1 MQRRSCFSVESYIG
15 VVMAMAES
23 VLMGWRRDC
32 CGGEKITSSWP
43 CLATRFEFVLHVTSS
58 ISCFAV
64 HQKTSSVVPDTKK
77 HKCSSRFRVYIYA
90 WVHRCSGVFFCVSG
104 DERRDLGVN
113 TIAWVQQRIW
123 WNGSV
128 MPIELNS
135 CRQTRIMNALD
146 TYELFCLS
154 LTWMNCFV

>member
-1 MQRRSCFSVESYIG
+1 VFMQRRSCFSVESYIG

-90 WVHRCSGVFFCVSG
+90 
-104 DERRDLGVN
+104 
-113 TIAWVQQRIW
+113 
-123 WNGSV
+123 
-128 MPIELNS
+128 
-135 CRQTRIMNALD
+135 
-146 TYELFCLS
+146 
-154 LTWMNCFV
+154 